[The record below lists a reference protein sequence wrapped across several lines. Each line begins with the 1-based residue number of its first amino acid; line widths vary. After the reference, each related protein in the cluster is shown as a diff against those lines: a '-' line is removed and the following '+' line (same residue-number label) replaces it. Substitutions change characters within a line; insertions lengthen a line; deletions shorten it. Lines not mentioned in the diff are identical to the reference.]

1 MFPTAPCFCQS
12 VRDPIS
18 FSRSQRKP
26 DRNTTSHIYVK
37 HVCKKTRFTKIP
49 LIDKRICLHDL
60 TPIRDHIISL
70 TLQIELSKHIH
81 TRHLPSA
88 ANYPTTFVVP
98 HHTTRIKEDTPITI
112 HLIETMFWPNPLISN
127 QLPRVVEC
135 RISTSI

>member
-1 MFPTAPCFCQS
+1 MS
-12 VRDPIS
+12 
-18 FSRSQRKP
+18 
-26 DRNTTSHIYVK
+26 NTF
-37 HVCKKTRFTKIP
+37 CKKTRLTMRQRKIP

-81 TRHLPSA
+81 IRDLPSA
-88 ANYPTTFVVP
+88 ANSPTTFVIP

-127 QLPRVVEC
+127 QRPGVVEC
-135 RISTSI
+135 RAGSELSRAGPSSNSPH